1 MVSLM
6 ITIKSKCEDIDKL
19 YANGIF
25 FFRQVVWLTTCL
37 SGTSLLDDLLIL
49 KYRVIKSVIL
59 DENENSTK
67 LRNWYILGKVLCNV
81 IFYYDFF
88 FKKLENIFVLNE

>member
-1 MVSLM
+1 M

-25 FFRQVVWLTTCL
+25 FQTGRVTHQLPFRHKFAY
-37 SGTSLLDDLLIL
+37 DLLIL
-49 KYRVIKSVIL
+49 KYRVIESVIL

-81 IFYYDFF
+81 IFYYGF